1 MGLRAWL
8 KRLERTA
15 DKELLTFEPEDG
27 TVARFAQDAYMECL
41 VHEHDRGRR
50 HYEGED
56 PGPAHPLVEALRKA
70 KDLEALVREHGT
82 MLGFFVGEDEIM
94 RGERE
99 RSGSPVRETSPGVY
113 E

>member
-8 KRLERTA
+8 RRLERAA
-15 DKELLTFEPEDG
+15 DEELITFELQDG
-27 TVARFAQDAYMECL
+27 TVARFAPDAYMECFL
-41 VHEHDRGRR
+41 HEYDRGRR
-50 HYEGED
+50 HYEGEE

-70 KDLEALVREHGT
+70 KDLERVTQEHGT
-82 MLGFFVGEDEIM
+82 MLGEFVGEDAIM

-99 RSGSPVRETSPGVY
+99 RPGSPVQETSPGVY